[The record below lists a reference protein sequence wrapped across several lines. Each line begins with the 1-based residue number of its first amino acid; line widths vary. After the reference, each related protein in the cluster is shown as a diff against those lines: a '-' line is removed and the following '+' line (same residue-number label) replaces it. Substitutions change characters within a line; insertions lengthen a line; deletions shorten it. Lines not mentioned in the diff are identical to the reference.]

1 MLKILVVDDESENV
15 GLLRVVL
22 RRHSIE
28 VVEANNGLD
37 GLILADVEK
46 PDAVILDWMLPD
58 ISGEEFC
65 VRLRN
70 NPVIAHLPII
80 VLSALKDQTAA
91 DKALAAGA
99 NHYMTKPAN
108 FTQLVDQLHR
118 LSVPG

>member
-1 MLKILVVDDESENV
+1 MLKILVVDDEPENV

-22 RRHSIE
+22 RRQGIE
-28 VVEANNGLD
+28 VVEANNGHD
-37 GLILADVEK
+37 GLILAEVET
-46 PDAVILDWMLPD
+46 PDGVILDWMLPD

-65 VRLRN
+65 LRLRN
-70 NPVIAHLPII
+70 HPAIAHLPIL
-80 VLSALKDQTAA
+80 VLSALNAQNAK

-108 FTQLVDQLHR
+108 FAELVDQIRR